1 MIEVQELQCIM
12 QGIHVE
18 KIVMSD
24 FFYFLFQNYSL
35 DRDTTPYTWVMER
48 IPFYKFLKMLGYLV
62 RISCL

>member
-1 MIEVQELQCIM
+1 MIGSKIVMIEVQELQCIM

-35 DRDTTPYTWVMER
+35 DRDTTPYT
-48 IPFYKFLKMLGYLV
+48 
-62 RISCL
+62 

>member
-24 FFYFLFQNYSL
+24 FFFFFKIIAWTEIQLHIHEL
-35 DRDTTPYTWVMER
+35 W
-48 IPFYKFLKMLGYLV
+48 KG
-62 RISCL
+62 